1 MKQINDRQTFWF
13 WFWVDHLIDMA
24 VQAQTMYF
32 SENLGMSGLQEQQ
45 DWGLIN
51 PPPLSNSG
59 FDHDFFC
66 GLIPSPQ
73 AQQQP
78 PHFQHIH
85 GNQLG
90 ISSVSPS
97 LNFTCNSFLPTLFSD
112 TLSAQLDSQRRE
124 IDCILQLQV
133 TIFIPSTFF
142 FFLGLGFH
150 SNFFK
155 KFKN

>member
-1 MKQINDRQTFWF
+1 MKQINDRQTF

-51 PPPLSNSG
+51 PPPPLSGSG
-59 FDHDFFC
+59 FDHDFFS

-73 AQQQP
+73 PQQQP
-78 PHFQHIH
+78 PHFQHINA
-85 GNQLG
+85 NQLG
-90 ISSVSPS
+90 VSSVSPC
-97 LNFTCNSFLPTLFSD
+97 LNSTCNSFFPTLFSD
-112 TLSAQLDSQRRE
+112 ALTAQLDLQRRE

-133 TIFIPSTFF
+133 TIFISITFLF
-142 FFLGLGFH
+142 F
-150 SNFFK
+150 SWV
-155 KFKN
+155 